1 MSIRAARFM
10 AAGLGL
16 LLTGAGAIPERR
28 VLLTFDDIPASYS
41 AAPGLHCDSQALRD
55 LDGRLLEALESAGA
69 PSVGFV
75 TTNNICDRL
84 RDSVLTG
91 IIGRWRQAGAEI
103 GNHGHGHLD
112 INRVSLETYLAD
124 LGRADRF
131 LRGVPPG
138 EVGYFRHPFLH
149 TGPDRARAD
158 GLRDW
163 LAQHG
168 YRTVP
173 VTIDN
178 QEWVYARAYSLAR
191 QRGDSALL
199 QRLVPAYLDHLDRSF
214 AFAES
219 VSVAVIGREV
229 PQILLLHANELN
241 ADQMAHVL
249 DRIHRRGY
257 RFAGVKEVLA
267 DPVYR
272 RASNYLGPRGLS
284 WLLRW
289 SPDPDDWRRE
299 GPREPAW
306 VAEAAGG

>member
-1 MSIRAARFM
+1 M

-16 LLTGAGAIPERR
+16 LLTGAGAVPGRR

-41 AAPGLHCDSQALRD
+41 AAPGLHCDGRALRE
-55 LDGRLLEALESAGA
+55 LDNRLLKSLESAGA

-91 IIGRWRQAGAEI
+91 IIGRWRRAGAEI
-103 GNHGHGHLD
+103 GNHGHNHLD
-112 INRVSLETYLAD
+112 LNRVSLETYLAD
-124 LGRADRF
+124 LARADRF
-131 LRGVPPG
+131 LRTVPG
-138 EVGYFRHPFLH
+138 DVGYFRHPFLH
-149 TGPDRARAD
+149 TGPDATRAD

-219 VSVAVIGREV
+219 VSVAVAGREV

-241 ADQMAHVL
+241 ADHLPRVL
-249 DRIHRRGY
+249 DRIRRRGY
-257 RFAGVKEVLA
+257 RFAGVEEVLA

-272 RASNYLGPRGLS
+272 RTANYLGPRGLS

-289 SPDPDDWRRE
+289 SPDPADWRRD

-306 VAEAAGG
+306 VAEAARG